1 LFYRISTTKKFLEG
15 QGGRGTCFDEASSAI
30 DPFDTGHDRAGK
42 HLHDN
47 ATKFALEAHALR
59 DPARDDTPLDLLA
72 GLSGKFDG
80 QISENVFA
88 ATRKRSLCRRGYS
101 GRRPRAKTTLAGF
114 LFRECGIVVEVFL

>member
-80 QISENVFA
+80 QISGNVFA
-88 ATRKRSLCRRGYS
+88 AHASAPFVDVGIAEEGPAPKRRLPVFSFGN
-101 GRRPRAKTTLAGF
+101 
-114 LFRECGIVVEVFL
+114 VELW